1 MIALFED
8 EKWKKLYPLSLSHP
22 VWDLRVGIFT
32 IREKYEH
39 YLSEKISCLNTRK
52 YLEKVVKENFTDYII
67 NDCSNDVI
75 LANSRVL
82 PDKELINTILSL
94 EKGEALTFNGE
105 IVACRTKTPARYF
118 DENGIFTGCPEAHKK
133 EISGVRMFTYL
144 YQLVHFN
151 SQELK
156 NDFNFIDKG
165 IVGEVMEGAHL
176 IEKDS
181 IIVAKG
187 AKVYP
192 GVVIDASEGPVF
204 IDENAVIM
212 PNATII
218 GPVYIGKKTKIKV
231 GAKIYEGTSIGPV
244 CKVGGEVEES
254 IIHSYSNKQHDGF
267 LGHAYLGQWVN
278 IGADTNNSDLKNN
291 YSHVKIFIDG
301 EWIDTG
307 EMFVGLTMGDHSKSG
322 INTMFNTGTVVGFSS
337 NIYGGDFPPKFVP
350 SFAWGGPGGFT
361 TYKFE
366 KAVET
371 ARRVMGRRDVE
382 LTDAYQEMMKIIFN
396 LTKEERKF
404 E

>member
-8 EKWKKLYPLSLSHP
+8 GKWRKLYPLSLSHP

-32 IREKYEH
+32 IREKFER
-39 YLSEKISCLNTRK
+39 YLGEKISCLYTRK
-52 YLEKVVKENFTDYII
+52 YLEEVTREYFTNYVI
-67 NDCSNDVI
+67 NNCSNDVV
-75 LANSRVL
+75 LVNSRVI
-82 PDKELINTILSL
+82 PDKELINTILGL
-94 EKGEALTFNGE
+94 GKGEALTFNGE
-105 IVACRTKTPARYF
+105 IVACRTDTPSHHF
-118 DENGIFTGCPEAHKK
+118 NEDGVFTGCPEARQK
-133 EISGVRMFTYL
+133 EISNVKMFSYL
-144 YQLVHFN
+144 YQLVHLN
-151 SQELK
+151 STELK
-156 NDFNFIDKG
+156 NDFDFIEKG

-176 IEKDS
+176 VEKDA
-181 IIVAKG
+181 IVIARG
-187 AKVYP
+187 AKIYP

-212 PNATII
+212 PNATLV
-218 GPVYIGKKTKIKV
+218 GPLYIGKKTKIKV

-278 IGADTNNSDLKNN
+278 LGADTNNSDLKNN

-301 EWIDTG
+301 EWVDTG

-337 NIYGGDFPPKFVP
+337 NIYGGDFPPKFIP

-361 TYKFE
+361 IYKFE

-371 ARRVMGRRDVE
+371 AKRVMARRDVE
-382 LTDAYQEMMKIIFN
+382 LSDAYRKMMEEIFR
-396 LTKEERKF
+396 LTESERDF
-404 E
+404 

>member
-1 MIALFED
+1 MMIALFED
-8 EKWKKLYPLSLSHP
+8 EKWRKLYPLSLSHP

-32 IREKYEH
+32 IREKFEL
-39 YLSEKISCLNTRK
+39 YLGEKISCLYTRK
-52 YLEKVVKENFTDYII
+52 YLEKVVKESFTDYVI
-67 NDCSNDVI
+67 NDCSKDVI
-75 LANSRVL
+75 LINSRVI
-82 PDKELINTILSL
+82 PDKNVIDSILDL
-94 EKGEALTFNGE
+94 ERGEVITFNGE
-105 IVACRTKTPARYF
+105 VVACRTENPAQYY
-118 DENGIFTGCPEAHKK
+118 DEDGVFTGCPEVQGK
-133 EISGVRMFTYL
+133 EVSGIKMFTYL
-144 YQLVHFN
+144 YQLVHLN

-156 NDFNFIDKG
+156 NDFEFVEKG
-165 IVGEVMEGAHL
+165 IVGEVMEGAH
-176 IEKDS
+176 IVGKDAVV
-181 IIVAKG
+181 IAKG
-187 AKVYP
+187 AKVHP
-192 GVVIDASEGPVF
+192 GVVIDASDGPVF

-212 PNATII
+212 PNATLI
-218 GPVYIGKKTKIKV
+218 GPVYIGRKTKIKV

-278 IGADTNNSDLKNN
+278 LGADTNNSDLKNN

-301 EWIDTG
+301 EWVDTG

-361 TYKFE
+361 TYRFE

-371 ARRVMGRRDVE
+371 AKRVMARRDVD
-382 LTDAYQEMMKIIFN
+382 LTDAYREMMESIFT
-396 LTKEERKF
+396 LTEGERK
-404 E
+404 